1 MIKFKIYKDVIFM
14 IIVISWLIGNM
25 IELFITNEVIW
36 VNIGFIIFISILI
49 LIKSHCIKFENWL
62 NTKL

>member
-14 IIVISWLIGNM
+14 IIVISWLIGNI

-36 VNIGFIIFISILI
+36 VNFGFIIFISILI
-49 LIKSHCIKFENWL
+49 LIKNHCIKFENWL